1 MSIEPSPVV
10 TRENQDRA
18 TEIVEQMALK
28 ARDCW
33 RGVYAMES
41 ELWKRLQQLRRMR
54 DDVRMGD
61 SITIAKVLR
70 DAADPPCVSCG
81 QPRSR
86 GCEDPT
92 ACGIA
97 AVPFAQEC
105 DATRDCNDYVCV
117 QDVRYLIPPERWPEL
132 ERLYMLE
139 VGDCDQCGGK
149 GKYQRSNT
157 RCVSCGGSGKQIIAG
172 GVR

>member
-10 TRENQDRA
+10 TREDQDRA

-33 RGVYAMES
+33 RGVYAMEN

-61 SITIAKVLR
+61 AITIAKVLL

-81 QPRSR
+81 RPRSV
-86 GCEDPT
+86 GCEDPEHCEWQT
-92 ACGIA
+92 FVELGSCDPA
-97 AVPFAQEC
+97 AMA
-105 DATRDCNDYVCV
+105 
-117 QDVRYLIPPERWPEL
+117 EL
-132 ERLYMLE
+132 MREE
-139 VGDCDQCGGK
+139 E
-149 GKYQRSNT
+149 S
-157 RCVSCGGSGKQIIAG
+157 
-172 GVR
+172 